1 MDNWVSKYPL
11 AKRSYDGMEKESIT
25 HYLIG
30 IIRMK
35 RQAYLPQ
42 SSPLKFTLHC
52 IMQ

>member
-25 HYLIG
+25 HYLIR

-35 RQAYLPQ
+35 TPSILAKVL
-42 SSPLKFTLHC
+42 SVK
-52 IMQ
+52 I